1 MGIPVRVTVLAP
13 DDVLRDY
20 GAGALIRL
28 ERADTQSGSYAEVET
43 EPVVPRTYSYEI
55 FDEGGANSSWY
66 RVRYSTATPAV
77 PDDYSAY
84 GDPFS
89 LSQPQAYASLDDLL
103 ITMRQDGDSRFAAN
117 AERRL
122 VEAARSLDREI
133 GFGVSPGIERTVVFD
148 GDGSDRIHIHGGFV
162 SVSLVEIRL
171 TAGGDWV
178 PLEAEGTGWILEGE
192 PGEIPVAD
200 GEPYFHIALL
210 PGATYARLPRVR
222 AGVRVTLVPGWP
234 AVPDT
239 WRAANVAWARQMLAA
254 DPLVAGSIQSDLEQS
269 PYAPD
274 RKPQLVWDLIQTE
287 RHRHWCHL

>member
-1 MGIPVRVTVLAP
+1 MGVPVRVTVLAP

-20 GAGALIRL
+20 GAGAVIRL
-28 ERADTQSGSYAEVET
+28 ERADTQSGSYTEVDT
-43 EPVVPRTYSYEI
+43 EAIVTRTYSYEI
-55 FDEGGANSSWY
+55 FDEAGAASSWY

-77 PDDYSAY
+77 ADDYSAY

-122 VEAARSLDREI
+122 VEAARSLDREV
-133 GFGVSPGIERTVVFD
+133 GYSVLPGIERTVTFD
-148 GDGSDRIHIHGGFV
+148 ADGSGRLHIHGGFV

-171 TAGGDWV
+171 TWDGAWI
-178 PLEAEGTGWILEGE
+178 PLDGEGTGWILEGE
-192 PGEIPVAD
+192 PGEIPPAD

-210 PGATYARLPRVR
+210 PTATYATLPKLR
-222 AGVRVTLVPGWP
+222 AGVRVTMVPGWP
-234 AVPDT
+234 AVPET

-254 DPLVAGSIQSDLEQS
+254 DPLVAGSVQSDMEQS
-269 PYAPD
+269 PYGRD
-274 RKPQLVWDLIQTE
+274 LKPQAVWDLIQTE
-287 RHRHWCHL
+287 RHRHWCYL